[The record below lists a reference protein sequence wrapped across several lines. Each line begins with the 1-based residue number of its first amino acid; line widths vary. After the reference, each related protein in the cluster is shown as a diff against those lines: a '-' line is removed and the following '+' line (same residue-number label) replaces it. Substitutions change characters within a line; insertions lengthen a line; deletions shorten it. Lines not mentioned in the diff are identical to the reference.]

1 MKKILFAAAILVS
14 TSSFAN
20 PINPESDKGNLK
32 SLLGK
37 VSNVQWKSAAKF
49 EKASVQVEEQKVEVF
64 YNTDGDLIGTTRY
77 QDFDKLPK
85 NALKTITSKYTFPG
99 YALQECIAFTN
110 EYNETSYYVSMTTD
124 KEYLVLA
131 ISDYGDVSILTNIRK

>member
-1 MKKILFAAAILVS
+1 
-14 TSSFAN
+14 
-20 PINPESDKGNLK
+20 
-32 SLLGK
+32 LGK

-85 NALKTITSKYTFPG
+85 EIIATYLNAFIR
-99 YALQECIAFTN
+99 
-110 EYNETSYYVSMTTD
+110 D
-124 KEYLVLA
+124 KRR
-131 ISDYGDVSILTNIRK
+131 NK